1 MKRPWWLPE
10 KNETVWDIAHGYRKS
25 AEEFQ
30 SLAHRSLEVST
41 LLVEKTISDSEKYE
55 SIIADKQNQI
65 ETLKSLRNTDE
76 ILIRQL
82 REQLD
87 GKEGTP
93 CPSTS
98 MSK

>member
-1 MKRPWWLPE
+1 MKTPWSAAVSEALHGKP
-10 KNETVWDIAHGYRKS
+10 KTTVYEELRELTSDIEKS
-25 AEEFQ
+25 AQALISNHE
-30 SLAHRSLEVST
+30 AMC
-41 LLVEKTISDSEKYE
+41 KTYE

-65 ETLKSLRNTDE
+65 ETLKSLRKTDE
-76 ILIRQL
+76 IRIRQL
-82 REQLD
+82 KEQLD